1 MMTRKNKSDTHPNTE
16 VTPVQQTEENLSLL
30 DSNKNKKFN
39 NLVISI
45 LAIGISIFHILNVSG
60 IIIMSTMTVRIV
72 HLMVMMVLAFISK
85 ETKKPRFP
93 KLDKALRYIEV
104 GITVFASIY
113 LLFRWEEIIS
123 TGGATNQ
130 MDTFVGLAMLIIV
143 LEAAR
148 KSVDVSLAV
157 ICGLFLIYPFI
168 GQFMPSL
175 LRIRPYSLNRVS
187 SFLFS
192 TTEGIYGTPIAVSAD
207 YIIIFCVFGAF
218 LSEFGAGQFL
228 YDISAVMTKR
238 LSAASAKTST
248 IFSALIGMISGSA
261 AGNVAITGSLTIPM
275 MIKDGYTKEQAGAI
289 SAVAATGGQI
299 MPPVM
304 GAAAFIMA
312 SIIGVPYATVMKT
325 ALLPAILYFASIFII
340 VHLLA
345 KKKNIAQVNTREIK
359 PMKQVLAEGW
369 PYALPIIVL
378 IALMVKFSPFKSAVY
393 SMLTLV
399 VVYVINDLI
408 RNKRMDLKDLV
419 IRIGRALKSGAL
431 DTVSIA
437 TACGAAGILAGVM
450 SLTGIGSKLSLIIE
464 TMSGGN
470 LFIALF
476 LTMIISIILGLGLP
490 TTAAYLILASVVAP
504 ALVDMGMTLIAAHM
518 FVFYYGC
525 ISTITPPVALAAY
538 VAGGIA
544 KADPNKTGWLGT
556 FYGLISY
563 VLPFAFVYDAG
574 LFLEGSVVTILISF
588 ITALIGTT
596 AIGMAIVGYTTVDVS
611 IPLRIIL
618 FVAGIVVMSPN
629 WVADVIGIAI
639 IAAILAYSILKKKKQ
654 PMGVRVS

>member
-1 MMTRKNKSDTHPNTE
+1 MTSVNKKNIHSDTE
-16 VTPVQQTEENLSLL
+16 VIITHQTEENLSLV
-30 DSNKNKKFN
+30 DTTKNKQFN
-39 NLVISI
+39 KHLIST
-45 LAIGISIFHILNVSG
+45 LAIGISLFHILNVSG
-60 IIIMSTMTVRIV
+60 IITMSTMTIRIV
-72 HLMVMMVLAFISK
+72 HLMVMMVLAFL
-85 ETKKPRFP
+85 TKKTKVP
-93 KLDKALRYIEV
+93 KYASLDKILRYTEIAV
-104 GITVFASIY
+104 TIFASVY
-113 LLFRWEEIIS
+113 LLFRWEDIS
-123 TGGATNQ
+123 NSGGATNQ
-130 MDTFVGLAMLIIV
+130 WDTIVGIV
-143 LEAAR
+143 LLIVVLESAR
-148 KSVDVSLAV
+148 QSVDLSLAI
-157 ICGLFLIYPFI
+157 ICGLFLVYPFI

-175 LRIRPYSLNRVS
+175 LRTRAYSLKRVA
-187 SFLFS
+187 SFLFT
-192 TTEGIYGTPIAVSAD
+192 TTEGIYGTPISVSAN

-218 LSEFGAGQFL
+218 LSEFGAGQFM

-238 LSAASAKTST
+238 LSAASAKTSV

-275 MIKDGYTKEQAGAI
+275 MVKDGYTKEQAGAV

-312 SIIGVPYATVMKT
+312 SIIGIPYATVMKVS
-325 ALLPAILYFASIFII
+325 LVPAILYFASIFII

-345 KKKNIAQVNTREIK
+345 KKNKIAQVNTRDIK
-359 PMKQVLAEGW
+359 PMKQVLADGW
-369 PYALPIIVL
+369 SYALPIIVL
-378 IALMVKFSPFKSAVY
+378 IVLMIVGYSPFKSAVY
-393 SMLTLV
+393 SMIALV
-399 VVYVINDLI
+399 VVYALNELI
-408 RNKRMDLKDLV
+408 RNKKLDLIALV
-419 IRIGRALKSGAL
+419 KKIGKALESGAM

-504 ALVDMGMTLIAAHM
+504 ALVDMGLSMVAAHM

-538 VAGGIA
+538 VAAGIS

-556 FYGLISY
+556 YYGLISY
-563 VLPFAFVYDAG
+563 VLPFAFALDAA
-574 LFLEGSVVTILISF
+574 LFLEGSIIAIVVSS
-588 ITALIGTT
+588 ITALIGTV
-596 AIGMAIVGYTTVDVS
+596 AIGMAIVGYTTTKIS
-611 IPLRIIL
+611 TPLRVIL
-618 FVAGIVVMSPN
+618 FCCGLLTMAKAWLP
-629 WVADVIGIAI
+629 DLIGV
-639 IAAILAYSILKKKKQ
+639 AAIALILIYSHIKKKNHRE
-654 PMGVRVS
+654 VAA